1 MKLKF
6 QAEPKD
12 WAFFGIFCVVLLY
25 FVAIAVLNLAQF
37 AASDLDKPFHG
48 FNPFPAFTKDYIG
61 ITLVVYIAALVGC
74 IISVSDKFF
83 DRDKG
88 FGLLFSK
95 PKKEKGFSRWAS
107 EKEYKELLK
116 KVKVTDKTAE
126 AGGIPLVNDGK
137 YMWVDD
143 GESHS
148 IIIGSTGSGKTQIVV
163 LPLVESLAKNNES
176 MIITDPKGEIYEKTS
191 EMLKEK
197 GYNVVLLN
205 FRNPQEGSGWNP
217 VYLPYEYY
225 KNHNGD
231 KANELIDD
239 LAINILYDQNAQKQ
253 DPFWEKTSADYF
265 SGLTLALFEDAKE
278 EEINLNSINL
288 LATVGE
294 ERIGPSTY
302 IKKYFETK
310 PPTSPAY
317 VSASST
323 LIAPNETKGGILAV
337 FKQKLRLFASRENIS
352 EMLSHSDFDMKDIG
366 RKKTAVFIIIQDE
379 KKTYH
384 PLVTIFL
391 KQCYETL
398 VDVAQENGGRLQYRT
413 NFILDEFANMPPL
426 KDVETMVSAARSR
439 NMRFNFIIQNF
450 AQLNDVYGKEKGDTI
465 KGNCNNIIY
474 LISSE
479 MAALEEISKMC
490 GEIKVKSGKDGKE
503 KEENRPLI
511 TVSDLQRMGKGE
523 IIVLR
528 TREYPLK
535 VKLKYDYQI
544 DWGYERKKAGYP
556 HRERQEVKVFDLKG
570 FVEAKK
576 AERANSILE
585 KFKNPTQTK
594 SSGLGAR
601 AIGSIDDLPSLAPK
615 PISAEKEPKV
625 PSGVSEIDEILK
637 KIDSKMSALKEE
649 ANNKKEE
656 LVQTEV
662 KGRSMGMGNNSNS
675 NVEEPEAKIP
685 VPTEE
690 IVKTPVVNEPTELEL
705 KAKETLEKVVKK
717 ETPKINVPDLNIVA
731 GENIPKYEEN
741 INTTSKFNMLPE
753 MEKSKKELTTEVK
766 EKSLP
771 EKVEEKERYVTDDQ
785 FFDDFFADDEDL

>member
-594 SSGLGAR
+594 YSGLGAR

-662 KGRSMGMGNNSNS
+662 KGRSMGMGNNSSS
-675 NVEEPEAKIP
+675 NVEEPEAEIP
-685 VPTEE
+685 APTEE
-690 IVKTPVVNEPTELEL
+690 IVKAPVVNEPTELEL

-717 ETPKINVPDLNIVA
+717 EAPKINVPDLNIVA

-771 EKVEEKERYVTDDQ
+771 EKVDEKERYVTDDQ

>member
-662 KGRSMGMGNNSNS
+662 KGRSMGMGNNSSS
-675 NVEEPEAKIP
+675 NVEEPEAEIP
-685 VPTEE
+685 APTEE
-690 IVKTPVVNEPTELEL
+690 IVKAPVVNEPTELEL

-717 ETPKINVPDLNIVA
+717 EAPKINVPDLNIVA

-771 EKVEEKERYVTDDQ
+771 EKVDEKERYVTDDQ